1 MISGL
6 FGLLMKDLIKFYQS
20 IGLITKDL
28 ILSDPQVNYTCTD
41 VDGIMAWSR
50 VFFFVALTI
59 FAILFIIA
67 LVKADKEQEAKRKI
81 WKV

>member
-6 FGLLMKDLIKFYQS
+6 FGLLMKDLIKFYQN

-50 VFFFVALTI
+50 VFFFVALAI
-59 FAILFIIA
+59 FAVLFIIA